1 MRNLH
6 ILFFLLLVVFSCTE
20 KTVEYKIKPYS
31 EIITSDLEAT
41 LKDSII
47 TSGKIKLSGASQRSN
62 DYSRSGQ
69 YSVYT
74 DSLHHKV
81 LMFHIDSVKKGDAH
95 IFSVWQ
101 KLGGANGALT
111 IQGKGSE
118 GKLWNQAGHFVKEEN
133 GWGLLQMHFIADKN
147 YDQITVFV
155 FSNQAEKNYFDDF
168 KIESYY
174 NNSLPS
180 SENALN
186 ITIPESAMDSLS
198 MFRDSALVRGI
209 ITGDL
214 KPYFTAS
221 LTVKGDIIPIK
232 LRFKGDW
239 TDHLKT
245 DKWSY
250 RIKIKGDHSYL
261 GLKSFSIQH
270 PSTRSFMSEWFI
282 HRLFEK
288 EGLLTTKYVF
298 IPVIINGENKGVY
311 ALEEHFD
318 KQLLERN
325 HRREGPIVKFDESGL
340 WEKRVVEKREKTYFD
355 LPILFSAPIDVFK
368 GNRTFKS
375 PSLHKSYI
383 VAMDRMKKFRMNEES
398 PGSYMD
404 VNSFAKFMAL
414 SDALGGVH
422 SMIWHNQ
429 RMYLNPITNKLE
441 PIAYDEFTAQDE
453 SSAIN
458 KTTAI
463 LWMENINHSLI
474 APLLN
479 HSDFRSLYFKWLE
492 YYSSEKFLQQQ
503 FADLQDEI
511 EQNEAL
517 LNPEYPFYHLK
528 QEDFLDQI
536 RSTREQ
542 LKTVE
547 TFIKNNPNFQVEKRF
562 NNDLLPKN
570 ILLPKTALRVNTK
583 SRDSLQT
590 VLQLSNF
597 HSHDITVVGYQV
609 DNVFYPLSRKITL
622 KSYDNFN
629 VDRDEITLPYKPK
642 RIVYTAKN
650 CGDSL
655 FYTKISKWPFP
666 EKISQKSADFSSI
679 QTQVVDQTIKVLAGN
694 YKVNADVTFPENLV
708 VEIEKGTVFNITNGA
723 SITFNSSTTLDGT
736 KGQPIKFIS
745 SDRSGSVLILPNN
758 GNVQMNHVHTNGLNT
773 INRSDQ
779 TLTGA
784 FTIYEGKVVITNC
797 IFSNNHCEDGLNLI
811 RCTFEMNNSIV
822 ENAPSDGFDADFCT
836 GKVENSVF
844 KSAGN
849 DGVDFSGSEIDL
861 INCTI
866 NNVVDKGISGGEGS
880 TLSIENCTVNGANIA
895 IASKDKSHLTVNN
908 LTIKKANYAF
918 AAFMKKPEYGPSE
931 IIVNSIVENRAKEN
945 FLIDKGSV
953 INMKGKKYESEL
965 RLDIDSLYFAFQK

>member
-1 MRNLH
+1 MRFLPV
-6 ILFFLLLVVFSCTE
+6 LFSLFLFVFSCTE
-20 KTVEYKIKPYS
+20 KKAEIKIKPTS
-31 EIITSDLEAT
+31 EIITSDLEVI
-41 LKDSII
+41 LNDSIL
-47 TSGKIKLSGASQRSN
+47 TSGKIQLSGASQRTN
-62 DYSRSGQ
+62 EFSRSGQ

-74 DSLHHKV
+74 DSLNDKV
-81 LMFHIDSVKKGDAH
+81 LMLHLDSVKKGDVH

-101 KLGGANGALT
+101 KLGGENGALT

-118 GKLWNQAGHFVKEEN
+118 GNLWNQAGHFVREEN
-133 GWGLLQMHFIADKN
+133 GWGLLKMHFIADKN
-147 YDQITVFV
+147 YEQITAFI
-155 FSNQAEKNYFDDF
+155 FSNQSEKNYFDDF
-168 KIESYY
+168 KLESYY

-180 SENALN
+180 TENALN

-214 KPYFTAS
+214 KPYFDAS
-221 LTVKGDIIPIK
+221 LTIDGENIPIK

-270 PSTRSFMSEWFI
+270 PSTRSFMNEWFI

-325 HRREGPIVKFDESGL
+325 HRREGPIVKLDESGL
-340 WEKRVVEKREKTYFD
+340 WAKRVVEKKEKTYFD
-355 LPILFSAPIDVFK
+355 LPILFSAPVDVFK

-383 VAMDRMKKFRMNEES
+383 VAMDRMNKFRMNDED
-398 PGSYMD
+398 PNSYMD
-404 VNSFAKFMAL
+404 ITSFAKFVAL

-422 SMIWHNQ
+422 SLIWHNQ

-441 PIAYDEFTAQDE
+441 PIAYDEFTALDE
-453 SSAIN
+453 SSATNTI
-458 KTTAI
+458 TATQ
-463 LWMENINHSLI
+463 WSNNVNHSLI
-474 APLLN
+474 VPLLN
-479 HSDFRSLYFKWLE
+479 HPDFRALYFKWLD
-492 YYSSEKFLQQQ
+492 YYSSEAFLNQQ
-503 FADLQDEI
+503 FNDLRSEI
-511 EQNEAL
+511 ELNEAL
-517 LNPEYPFYHLK
+517 LNPEYPFYHLT
-528 QEDFLDQI
+528 QEDFLDQMK
-536 RSTREQ
+536 STRKQ

-547 TFIKNNPNFQVEKRF
+547 TFINKNPSYQIEKRF
-562 NNDLLPKN
+562 NQDQLPKN

-590 VLQLSNF
+590 VLQLSNY
-597 HSHDITVVGYQV
+597 HSHDITVIGYQI
-609 DNVFYPLSRKITL
+609 DNVLYPLNRKITL
-622 KSYDNFN
+622 KSYDNFS

-655 FYTKISKWPFP
+655 FYAKINKWPFP
-666 EKISQKSADFSSI
+666 EKIAQIAADFTSI
-679 QTQVVDQTIKVLAGN
+679 KTQVVDQTIKVLAGDYEIN
-694 YKVNADVTFPENLV
+694 KDVSFPENLM
-708 VEIEKGTVFNITNGA
+708 VEIEKGTVFNITKGA
-723 SITFNSSTTLDGT
+723 SIKFNSSTILNGS
-736 KGQPIKFIS
+736 KSQPIKFIS
-745 SDRSGSVLILPNN
+745 SDSSGTVLILPNS
-758 GNVQMNHVHTNGLNT
+758 GSVQMNYVHTNHLNT
-773 INRSDQ
+773 INRADQ

-784 FTIYEGKVVITNC
+784 FTIYEGKVNITNC
-797 IFSNNHCEDGLNLI
+797 IFANNHCEDGLNLI
-811 RCTFEMNNSIV
+811 RCKFEMNNSIV

-836 GKVENSVF
+836 GTVKNSIF
-844 KSAGN
+844 KNAGN

-895 IASKDKSHLTVNN
+895 IASKDKSHLTINS
-908 LTIKKANYAF
+908 LTIKKANFAF

-931 IIVNSIVENRAKEN
+931 IVVNSIVENRAKEN

-953 INMKGKKYESEL
+953 INMKGKKHESDKK
-965 RLDIDSLYFAFQK
+965 LDIDSLYFAFQK